1 MKHRIKKAARLA
13 PHIGMRK
20 LKSILAV
27 FVGFWL
33 WQLVRLFVPELEV
46 HPIFIYMYGVIEIRE
61 SSGKTVDNGKIR
73 IKSTLIALIIG
84 LPLLFLGD
92 FFKSLTSLPWLRIGI
107 ELTVILVGSLLVLVA
122 AELANCKSFCGV
134 AATILIVLVV
144 SHTEGEPMTYALLR
158 SVQTVMG
165 VFIAW
170 LINVKLL
177 PYPGKKTP
185 QEE

>member
-1 MKHRIKKAARLA
+1 MKKFTEIC
-13 PHIGMRK
+13 K
-20 LKSILAV
+20 LV
-27 FVGFWL
+27 FGYGIMIS
-33 WQLVRLFVPELEV
+33 LFAGGLT
-46 HPIFIYMYGVIEIRE
+46 FFAY
-61 SSGKTVDNGKIR
+61 
-73 IKSTLIALIIG
+73 LIALIIG

-158 SVQTVMG
+158 SIQTVMG